1 LKKAARL
8 GRPGGNPASGKE
20 EALAVSERSRA
31 MAEGTVI
38 ALALLAAILLIAR
51 LTE

>member
-1 LKKAARL
+1 MGAARL
-8 GRPGGNPASGKE
+8 GRPGGNPASGRKGRF
-20 EALAVSERSRA
+20 AVSERRRA
-31 MAEGTVI
+31 MADAPII